1 MTSPQ
6 ESLGGR
12 GLDPMLVRRLG
23 ERAELRSRSIV
34 LIGPMAAGKST
45 IGVRLASLVGHDFI
59 DTDQEFERKN
69 GPISNAFA
77 SLGEFAFR
85 EMEAR
90 IVASALEQE
99 KTVISLGGGAILD
112 AGTQQLLR
120 DEFVVYLETDADT
133 VRPFITRDRKRPLL
147 AENPVEAWQSVYD
160 RRRSTYER
168 LSSLTVDVSRTT
180 RRSPDEIVQKIRR
193 LIEETTAPTESA
205 PTS

>member
-1 MTSPQ
+1 MTLP
-6 ESLGGR
+6 
-12 GLDPMLVRRLG
+12 
-23 ERAELRSRSIV
+23 SRIV

-59 DTDQEFERKN
+59 DTDHEFERKN